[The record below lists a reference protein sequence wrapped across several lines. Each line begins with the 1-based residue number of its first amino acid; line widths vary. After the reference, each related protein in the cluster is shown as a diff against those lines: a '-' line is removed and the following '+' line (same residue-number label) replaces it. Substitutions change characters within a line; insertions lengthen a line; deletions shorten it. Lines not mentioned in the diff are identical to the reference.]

1 MAFSLSARLG
11 LKRPLSGHGFN
22 RQESYDNLTVLDAY
36 PGIYPCTLATRPVSW
51 GAAHNGMHIFEMD
64 TLLTWR
70 WSGSAFV
77 RTGPLGLLAAITERS
92 TDFSTAATSP
102 TTAMTVGATVPAT
115 NVGSTTKRIKVE
127 ANWYAIVNAT
137 DTTLGAAEVSLI
149 RDGATLLCTQRVT
162 GRPSTDTDYL
172 DWGQGGTIVGW
183 DNPAAGA
190 HTYTLA
196 INSIAAVGGT
206 TVLKASATQVA
217 QMAVSEVGL

>member
-11 LKRPLSGHGFN
+11 LKRPLMGHAFS
-22 RQESYDNLTVLDAY
+22 RTEEYDNLTVLDAY
-36 PGIYPCTLATRPVSW
+36 PGIYPCTFLTRPVGW
-51 GAAHNGMHIFEMD
+51 GAAHNGMHIFEID

-77 RTGPLGLLAAITERS
+77 RAAPLGLLAAITERS
-92 TDFSTAATSP
+92 TDFATAATSP
-102 TTAMTVGATVPAT
+102 ATAMTVGVTVPTT
-115 NVGSTTKRIKVE
+115 NVGSTTKRIKIE
-127 ANWYAIVNAT
+127 ASWYAITNGT
-137 DTTLGAAEVSLI
+137 DISLGVGEVSVI
-149 RDGATLLCTQRVT
+149 RDGATTLRTIRVS
-162 GRPSTDTDYL
+162 GRPNTDTDYL
-172 DWGQGGTIVGW
+172 DWGPGGTIIAW

-206 TVLKASATQVA
+206 TTLKASATQIA